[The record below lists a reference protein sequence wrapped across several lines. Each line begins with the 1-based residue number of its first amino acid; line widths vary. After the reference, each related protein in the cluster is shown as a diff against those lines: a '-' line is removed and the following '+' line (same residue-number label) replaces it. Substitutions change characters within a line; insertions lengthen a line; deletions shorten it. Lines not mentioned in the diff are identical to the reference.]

1 MHILGFSA
9 RASGFVAFSFVL
21 AFLCWIDTTRAQSYN
36 FNNGSDAGWTHY
48 DPMASFGAPGSF
60 TFPNGGY
67 RIVAAPVPP
76 PPPVGLGSSSLGPS
90 RAASYVPS
98 TSYTDFYESVDI
110 VNWQTNSSEAFGL
123 LAHLSTVGLQTTSG
137 YALTFTDDTNQLTLS
152 SITGEAPTT
161 LGTANLGSAL
171 QVGHSYHLVF
181 SDVSNLLSGSIYDN
195 ASPSVALA
203 SLSQIDS
210 SKPSGNSG
218 LVIYDLTST
227 TNNASNGADA
237 TFDNYFAGV
246 SAPEPG
252 SAMLLMAVVAPMILS
267 RRRAHA

>member
-1 MHILGFSA
+1 MHISGFSA
-9 RASGFVAFSFVL
+9 RANRFIAFSYVL
-21 AFLCWIDTTRAQSYN
+21 AFLCWANTTRAQSYN
-36 FNNGSDAGWTHY
+36 FNNGSDTGWTHY

-67 RIVAAPVPP
+67 RIVASPVPTNP
-76 PPPVGLGSSSLGPS
+76 GSSALGPS

-203 SLSQIDS
+203 SLSHIDS

-237 TFDNYFAGV
+237 TFDNYSAAV

-252 SAMLLMAVVAPMILS
+252 SAMLVIAMVAPIVLS
-267 RRRAHA
+267 RRRARA

>member
-1 MHILGFSA
+1 MHILGYSA
-9 RASGFVAFSFVL
+9 RANRFIAFSFVL
-21 AFLCWIDTTRAQSYN
+21 AFLCWANTTRAQSYN
-36 FNNGSDAGWTHY
+36 FNNGSDAGWMHY

-67 RIVAAPVPP
+67 RIVASPVPTNP
-76 PPPVGLGSSSLGPS
+76 GSSALGPS

-161 LGTANLGSAL
+161 LVTAVVGSGL
-171 QVGHSYHLVF
+171 QVGHTYHLVF
-181 SDVSNLLSGSIYDN
+181 SDSGNLLSGSIYDN

-203 SLSQIDS
+203 SLSTMNS
-210 SKPSGNSG
+210 TKLSGNSG

-252 SAMLLMAVVAPMILS
+252 SAMLLMALVAPMMLS
-267 RRRAHA
+267 RRKTRA

>member
-9 RASGFVAFSFVL
+9 RASGFIAFSFVL
-21 AFLCWIDTTRAQSYN
+21 AFLCWANTTRAQSYN

-67 RIVAAPVPP
+67 RIVASPVPSNP
-76 PPPVGLGSSSLGPS
+76 GSTALGPS

-181 SDVSNLLSGSIYDN
+181 SDVSNILSGSIYDN

-203 SLSQIDS
+203 SLSKTDS
-210 SKPSGNSG
+210 SKLSGNSG

-237 TFDNYFAGV
+237 TFDNYSAAV

-267 RRRAHA
+267 RRRARA

>member
-1 MHILGFSA
+1 MHILGNLA
-9 RASGFVAFSFVL
+9 RASGLTAF
-21 AFLCWIDTTRAQSYN
+21 FLIVTLLCLPSALRAQSYN
-36 FNNGSDAGWTHY
+36 FNNGSDAGWQHY

-67 RIVAAPVPP
+67 RIVAAPVPTNP
-76 PPPVGLGSSSLGPS
+76 GSGALGPS

-98 TSYTDFYESVDI
+98 TSYTDFYETVDI

-171 QVGHSYHLVF
+171 QAGHSYHLVF

-203 SLSQIDS
+203 SLSQVDS
-210 SKPSGNSG
+210 SKASGNSG

-237 TFDNYFAGV
+237 TFDNYSAAV

-252 SAMLLMAVVAPMILS
+252 SAMLLVAIVAPMMLS
-267 RRRAHA
+267 RRRARA

>member
-1 MHILGFSA
+1 MHISGYSA
-9 RASGFVAFSFVL
+9 RASGSIASLIVL
-21 AFLCWIDTTRAQSYN
+21 AFLCWTGTARAQSYN

-67 RIVAAPVPP
+67 RIVAAPVPSP
-76 PPPVGLGSSSLGPS
+76 GPGALGPS
-90 RAASYVPS
+90 RAASYIA
-98 TSYTDFYESVDI
+98 TQSYTDFYESVDI

-137 YALTFTDDTNQLTLS
+137 YALTFADDTNELTLS
-152 SITGEAPTT
+152 SITNESPTT
-161 LGTANLGSAL
+161 LVTAALGSSL

-181 SDVSNLLSGSIYDN
+181 SDAGNLLSGSIYDN

-203 SLSQIDS
+203 SLSTMNS
-210 SKPSGNSG
+210 SKLSGTSG

-227 TNNASNGADA
+227 SSGTNGADA
-237 TFDNYFAGV
+237 TFDNYSAAV
-246 SAPEPG
+246 SAPEPA
-252 SAMLLMAVVAPMILS
+252 SAMMLMAIVAPIMLS
-267 RRRAHA
+267 RRKARA